1 MKMDTGMMIVVGMVL
16 LFYLRLI
23 VIQWGK
29 ANRFN
34 SNKGNSK
41 SGNYNNL
48 KFRFNWLLLGTGA
61 AIIILGILMTA
72 TAWFGPWFEN
82 YWWLFV
88 SVGIFVFGMG
98 IRN

>member
-1 MKMDTGMMIVVGMVL
+1 
-16 LFYLRLI
+16 LI
-23 VIQWGK
+23 
-29 ANRFN
+29 
-34 SNKGNSK
+34 
-41 SGNYNNL
+41 
-48 KFRFNWLLLGTGA
+48 GTGA

>member
-1 MKMDTGMMIVVGMVL
+1 MKMDTGMVIVVGMVL

-34 SNKGNSK
+34 RNKKLSK
-41 SGNYNNL
+41 GGNYDNL
-48 KFRFNWLLLGTGA
+48 KFRFNWILLGLGA
-61 AIIILGILMTA
+61 AIIILGILITA
-72 TAWFGPWFEN
+72 TTWFGPWFKSN
-82 YWWLFV
+82 WWIFV
-88 SVGIFVFGMG
+88 SVGILIFGMG